1 MKGCFRRDPGLI
13 CTGSTVPSQG
23 ANRAMATMM
32 TSTASASIT
41 GQLRR
46 PWRIWRQAVVCG
58 VPPPG
63 RSAAAVLSTAS
74 MGVCMMGPQ

>member
-1 MKGCFRRDPGLI
+1 
-13 CTGSTVPSQG
+13 
-23 ANRAMATMM
+23 MM

-41 GQLRR
+41 GQLRK

-63 RSAAAVLSTAS
+63 RSAAAVLSAAS
-74 MGVCMMGPQ
+74 MGFA